1 MSVYQFH
8 TDHERQE
15 MVGALLRRFGRAM
28 VFLVVT
34 VVVGAVGFAV
44 LADRGD
50 PIGERA
56 LDGLWDTLNVVST
69 VGALPEFTDAQRI
82 WAMCVI
88 VFGLGAVL
96 YGFGSMQAL
105 LHGGEINQ
113 WMERRKMEKTLES
126 TRGHLVLCG
135 YGEVGRAVGRTAR
148 AIEPRISVVV
158 VDRDERAASR
168 AEADGFLVILGDCAE
183 EGVLARAGAERARG
197 VIATLDRDEANVYLC
212 LTVREMNRHARIVT
226 RASRD
231 EVRGVLRRAGADRV
245 IVPGELAALQLS
257 HLMLRPKATEFVAA
271 AIGGGEYEFVEVPA
285 KEHPGLVGKSLRE
298 LNFPNAADAL
308 VVSIVS
314 EGGQQVFNPSAD
326 REVGGGDTLV
336 VVCKVGGLARIEAMG
351 RG

>member
-1 MSVYQFH
+1 M
-8 TDHERQE
+8 
-15 MVGALLRRFGRAM
+15 
-28 VFLVVT
+28 
-34 VVVGAVGFAV
+34 
-44 LADRGD
+44 
-50 PIGERA
+50 
-56 LDGLWDTLNVVST
+56 
-69 VGALPEFTDAQRI
+69 
-82 WAMCVI
+82 
-88 VFGLGAVL
+88 
-96 YGFGSMQAL
+96 
-105 LHGGEINQ
+105 
-113 WMERRKMEKTLES
+113 
-126 TRGHLVLCG
+126 
-135 YGEVGRAVGRTAR
+135 
-148 AIEPRISVVV
+148 
-158 VDRDERAASR
+158 
-168 AEADGFLVILGDCAE
+168 
-183 EGVLARAGAERARG
+183 
-197 VIATLDRDEANVYLC
+197 YLC

-271 AIGGGEYEFVEVPA
+271 AIGGEEYEFVEVPA
-285 KEHPGLVGKSLRE
+285 QEHPGLVGKSLGE